1 MEVMRPDGLTRS
13 LIVYIAFVK
22 QSGCR
27 LEDLAHPTCLN
38 EGLSLSGA
46 IARGDNVNNMTVEG
60 LS

>member
-1 MEVMRPDGLTRS
+1 VEVMRPDGLTLTRS

-38 EGLSLSGA
+38 EGLSLSAA
-46 IARGDNVNNMTVEG
+46 I
-60 LS
+60 